1 MPESSL
7 TGPGKATCDLLIVN
21 HTHTQLPDSCA
32 AKPPPRQT
40 CGHRVK
46 ILSDRMNGRAV
57 CARWPAGV
65 IQADHP

>member
-7 TGPGKATCDLLIVN
+7 TGPGKGTCDLLIVN

-32 AKPPPRQT
+32 AKPSPRQT

-57 CARWPAGV
+57 CARWPARG